1 MNRLLKRQIRK
12 HLSPELQEN
21 KELQVFLEAVNR
33 SYNTSDDQ
41 FTMLQRATVIS
52 SDELYL
58 ANKQL
63 KKESDTQKEIIKKLK
78 NVIDRLKFY
87 DLEIDENL
95 EFSDFDSSKLVD
107 FIDNQTKEIIEINK
121 QKDILLKNLEKQ
133 NHELN
138 DYAHMIS
145 HDLKSP
151 LQIIDALVCWLN
163 EDYESVLNEDGKEK
177 IALIRENL
185 EKMDTLI
192 KGILQYSTI
201 GKIEKKFYDVDLNFL
216 LNQILEKTAIP
227 ENISIKVTGN
237 FPVIK
242 GDRYRLEQLFL
253 IFLSN
258 AIKFNNKEKG
268 FVEIGCIEKS
278 NHWQFYLKDNGKGI
292 ENEYFEKI
300 FIPFQKLE
308 NDYQSSGIGLSVAKK
323 IIEVYQG
330 EIWIE
335 SIPNKSTTFHFSIK
349 K

>member
-12 HLSPELQEN
+12 HLSTELQEN
-21 KELQVFLEAVNR
+21 KELQAFLEAINK
-33 SYNTSDDQ
+33 SYNTSDEQ

-63 KKESDTQKEIIKKLK
+63 KKESETQKEIIKKLK

-87 DLEIDENL
+87 DLEIDESL

-121 QKDILLKNLEKQ
+121 QKDTLLNNLEKQ
-133 NHELN
+133 NQELN

-151 LQIIDALVCWLN
+151 LQIIDALVYWLKT
-163 EDYESVLNEDGKEK
+163 DYEGVLKEDGKEK
-177 IALIRENL
+177 ITLIRENL

-201 GKIEKKFYDVDLNFL
+201 GKIEKKFYDVDLNCL
-216 LNQILEKTAIP
+216 VKEIIDDTAIP
-227 ENISIKVTGN
+227 ENINIKIAN
-237 FPVIK
+237 KLPVVK
-242 GDRYRLEQLFL
+242 GDKYRLEQLFL

-258 AIKFNNKEKG
+258 AIKFNNKENG
-268 FVEIGCIEKS
+268 IVEIGCIENS
-278 NHWQFYLKDNGKGI
+278 NNWQLYMKDNGKGI
-292 ENEYFEKI
+292 DNKYFDKI
-300 FIPFQKLE
+300 FIAFQKLE
-308 NDYQSSGIGLSVAKK
+308 NDYQSTGIGLSVAKK

-335 SIPNKSTTFHFSIK
+335 SIVNKSTTFHFTIK